1 MDIGELETTAA
12 LAQIELRDG
21 DLARLGD
28 AVSQMLAY
36 FESMNALNTE
46 GLEPTTHALVKD
58 NRIRPDEVEASSL
71 ADALVEGA
79 PEREDRFFVIPNVL

>member
-1 MDIGELETTAA
+1 MDIAELETTAA
-12 LAQIELRDG
+12 LAQIELREG

-36 FESMNALNTE
+36 FETMNALDTN

-58 NRIRPDEVEASSL
+58 NRVRPDAVAASDL
-71 ADALVEGA
+71 ADALVDQA
-79 PEREDRFFVIPNVL
+79 PEREDRFIVIPNVL

>member
-12 LAQIELRDG
+12 LAQIDLGDG

-36 FESMNALNTE
+36 FEKMNAVDTE

-58 NRIRPDEVEASSL
+58 NRVRPDMAVASDL
-71 ADALVEGA
+71 ADDLVDRA

>member
-1 MDIGELETTAA
+1 MDTRELETTAA
-12 LAQIELRDG
+12 LAQIDLAEG

-36 FESMNALNTE
+36 FEKMNALNTD
-46 GLEPTTHALVKD
+46 GLEPTTHALVKE
-58 NRIRPDEVEASSL
+58 NRVRPDTPVASEL
-71 ADALVEGA
+71 ADDLVDRA

>member
-1 MDIGELETTAA
+1 MDIRELETTAA
-12 LAQIELRDG
+12 LALIDLGEG

-36 FESMNALNTE
+36 FEKMNGLDTG
-46 GLEPTTHALVKD
+46 GLEATTHALVRD
-58 NRIRPDEVEASSL
+58 NRVRPDTIVPSVL
-71 ADALVEGA
+71 ADSLVDRA

>member
-12 LAQIELRDG
+12 LAQIDLGEG
-21 DLARLGD
+21 DLERLGE

-36 FESMNALNTE
+36 FEKMNTVNTE
-46 GLEPTTHALVKD
+46 GLEPTTHALVRD
-58 NRIRPDEVEASSL
+58 NRVRADEVTPSPL
-71 ADALVEGA
+71 ADAMVDQA

>member
-1 MDIGELETTAA
+1 MDTRELETTAA
-12 LAQIELRDG
+12 LAQIDLAEG

-36 FESMNALNTE
+36 FETMNALNTE

-58 NRIRPDEVEASSL
+58 NRVRPDVVVESTL
-71 ADALVEGA
+71 ADTLVDQA

>member
-1 MDIGELETTAA
+1 MDIQELETTAA
-12 LAQIELRDG
+12 LAQIDLGEG
-21 DLARLGD
+21 DLDRLGA

-36 FESMNALNTE
+36 FEKMNALDTS

-58 NRIRPDEVEASSL
+58 NRVRPDVIVPSDM
-71 ADALVEGA
+71 ADAMVDQA

>member
-1 MDIGELETTAA
+1 MDHAELQTTAD
-12 LAQIELRDG
+12 LAQIDLGEG

-36 FESMNALNTE
+36 FETMNALNTE

-58 NRIRPDEVEASSL
+58 NRVRPDVVVESQL
-71 ADALVEGA
+71 ADDLVDRA

>member
-1 MDIGELETTAA
+1 MDTGELETTAA
-12 LAQIELRDG
+12 LALIDLGEG

-36 FESMNALNTE
+36 FEKMNALDTT

-58 NRIRPDEVEASSL
+58 NRVRPDTVVASGL
-71 ADALVEGA
+71 ADELVDRA

>member
-1 MDIGELETTAA
+1 MDTRELETTAA
-12 LAQIELRDG
+12 LAQIELREG

-36 FESMNALNTE
+36 FETMNALNTE

-58 NRIRPDEVEASSL
+58 NRVRSDDVAASDF
-71 ADALVEGA
+71 ADALIDQA
-79 PEREDRFFVIPNVL
+79 PEREDRFIVIPNVL